1 MTNDTARKIA
11 LVTFVVLE
19 PIPALLIW
27 GVHQYSKKQREK
39 QGVQQ

>member
-11 LVTFVVLE
+11 LVTFIVLE

-27 GVHQYSKKQREK
+27 GVHHYSKHRNKQDLT
-39 QGVQQ
+39 Q